1 MKHVVCVHTAMALV
15 EQRRPWCE
23 GLAFVLGTIVPIG

>member
-1 MKHVVCVHTAMALV
+1 MKHVVCVHTAMDTAMAWM

-23 GLAFVLGTIVPIG
+23 GLA